1 MKKYSIIIM
10 AAVLTTACTKDIEYK
25 GPDSERML
33 IVNSI
38 TESGDVPVLK
48 VSHSAFFLDS
58 YYSSNAI
65 KSGVNVNIDIN
76 GDTRPATYS
85 DSLYGFTDGRAITE
99 GDIISVYASHPGYGT
114 ITASDTVP
122 HAQDITFT
130 ERTREFVPAKTMS
143 ELFDDFI
150 YDLDQE
156 SVDSVW
162 VTELDI
168 LGNSDRTDYYMITIE
183 PQMTWFM
190 YNEYEER
197 FDTLVKD
204 IHFRI
209 PADTKVFLGQTDA
222 TTAILED
229 TEADSQFE
237 YRKQSYIFDDLY
249 IRDGNKLSFEFVMEK
264 PDTLGWIFTFDEKS
278 MESGSAPQSI
288 ADKIKDEVIYTLDVR
303 LYVLSGA
310 YYYYHKSVKDYN
322 DAEDIS
328 FLSEPVTILHNM
340 KGGAGI
346 LATYTGK
353 SFHWERSYK
362 FK

>member
-1 MKKYSIIIM
+1 M

-38 TESGDVPVLK
+38 TGSGDVPVLK

-58 YYSSNAI
+58 YYRGNSI
-65 KSGVNVNIDIN
+65 KSGVTVNIDIN
-76 GDTRPATYS
+76 GEKRSATYS
-85 DSLYGFTDGRAITE
+85 DSLYGFTDGRAIKE
-99 GDIISVYASHPGYGT
+99 GDIISVYASHPDYGT
-114 ITASDTVP
+114 VTASDTVP
-122 HAQDITFT
+122 YAQEITFS

-143 ELFDDFI
+143 ELFDDYV

-162 VTELDI
+162 VTDLDI
-168 LGNSDRTDYYMITIE
+168 LGNGGKTDYYMITIE
-183 PQMTWFM
+183 PRMTWFM
-190 YNEYEER
+190 YDDYEER
-197 FDTLVKD
+197 YDTLVKD
-204 IHFRI
+204 IHYRI
-209 PADTKVFLGQTDA
+209 PAETKVFLGQTDA

-237 YRKQSYIFDDLY
+237 YRKQSYIFDDMY

-264 PDTLGWIFTFDEKS
+264 PDTLGWIYTFDEKNL
-278 MESGSAPQSI
+278 ESGSEPHSI
-288 ADKIKDEVIYTLDVR
+288 ADKIKDEVIYTLDVK

-322 DAEDIS
+322 DAEEIS

-346 LATYTGK
+346 LATYTSK